1 MFEHLWC
8 NSSTVLVNIITT
20 FDMLM
25 EIITLLV
32 ECNVIQ
38 MINTSTNDVIADP
51 LQLIINT
58 LLVELITLLVLAI
71 TLRL

>member
-8 NSSTVLVNIITT
+8 NSPTVLVNIITT

-25 EIITLLV
+25 EIITPLV
-32 ECNVIQ
+32 ERNVMQ
-38 MINTSTNDVIADP
+38 MINASTNNAIADP
-51 LQLIINT
+51 LQLVINT
-58 LLVELITLLVLAI
+58 LLVELITLLVLVI